1 MKANDAD
8 ITEESQHEMA
18 AVVLK
23 QTPQLFILI
32 MRTAGQS
39 PPRKATP
46 QKISSLVKC
55 SPPNSGDRGV
65 TQQTMNAN
73 DADIS
78 EESQRELALGD
89 LKQSAQHELAAGV
102 LKQAAQDLRQFRGA
116 TSKIER
122 ELYLDAYRWLTVG
135 EYSSPFSFLNV
146 CQLLNVAPE
155 NIRRE
160 LIGDLS
166 LGPLSCWIRRCERAA
181 RRFQIS
187 VGRLLVSERNASG
200 GYSYESVN

>member
-1 MKANDAD
+1 MNKNDVALNSYLRELPGSD
-8 ITEESQHEMA
+8 RNRASRRRVKRH
-18 AVVLK
+18 
-23 QTPQLFILI
+23 
-32 MRTAGQS
+32 
-39 PPRKATP
+39 RK
-46 QKISSLVKC
+46 KISSLVKC

-102 LKQAAQDLRQFRGA
+102 LKQAAQDLRRFHGA
-116 TSKIER
+116 TSTVER
-122 ELYLDAYRWLTVG
+122 ELYLDAYRWLTVN
-135 EYSSPFSFLNV
+135 ECSSPFSFLNV
-146 CQLLNVAPE
+146 CQLLNLAPE
-155 NIRRE
+155 NVRQE

-166 LGPLSCWIRRCERAA
+166 LGPLNCWMRRCGRAA

-187 VGRLLVSERNASG
+187 VGQLFVSERNASG
-200 GYSYESVN
+200 AYSYESVN